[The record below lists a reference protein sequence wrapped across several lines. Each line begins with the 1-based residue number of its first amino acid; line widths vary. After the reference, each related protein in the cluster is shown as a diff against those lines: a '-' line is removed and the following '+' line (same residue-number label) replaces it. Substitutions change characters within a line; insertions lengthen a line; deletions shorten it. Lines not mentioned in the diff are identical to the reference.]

1 MYLDILGLVEL
12 EVRGEGETLRNY
24 LSHEY
29 GVFEV
34 DGPADREPDIIINL
48 VKDISSK
55 ERSVHIRGPVAYD
68 NKGVFLHHNLPG
80 DVEYNAFRIDF
91 DAIGHETCS
100 VTCDR
105 EFNSHFFAII
115 VDYLIHFH
123 LLQYDATYCHSCA
136 FEYKGNVI
144 VCPAWRQVGKTN
156 LLLSFL
162 DDNVSYIADDWCVLH
177 KDGTVSALPKRLNL
191 LYYNFK
197 QYPKLLE
204 KTPSEF
210 ESLVQFINRTKSGE
224 IDLNKN
230 VIDTLTDQARMRISP
245 YNLFTSV
252 ANGKQPIDHLF
263 LLRRTNSADDVVERE
278 AVSPERFPYRKQSI
292 LEFEQSYFHIAY
304 KVHKA
309 RTGDVNPYLEQS
321 KEKTLEILQSVAEET
336 PHLHELTAPSQRA
349 SNDLKRTIKDTVAD
363 E

>member
-12 EVRGEGETLRNY
+12 EVRGESETLRNY

-34 DGPADREPDIIINL
+34 DKAANSNSDIIIDL
-48 VKDISSK
+48 VDDVSTE
-55 ERSVHIRGPVAYD
+55 ERSVHVRGPVAYD
-68 NKGVFLHHNLPG
+68 DKGVFLHHNLPG
-80 DVEYNAFRIDF
+80 DIEYNAFRIDF
-91 DAIGHETCS
+91 DAIGHKTCS

-105 EFNSHFFAII
+105 EFNAHFFSII

-123 LLQYDATYCHSCA
+123 LLQHDATYCHSCA
-136 FEYKGNVI
+136 FEYEGNVI

-162 DDNVSYIADDWCVLH
+162 DSDVSYIADDWCVLH

-197 QYPKLLE
+197 QYPELLE
-204 KTPSEF
+204 NTPDEF
-210 ESLVQFINRTKSGE
+210 ESLVQFVNRAKSGE
-224 IDLNKN
+224 VDLNRD

-245 YNLFTSV
+245 YSLFDSV
-252 ANGKQPIDHLF
+252 ANVRQPVDHLF
-263 LLRRTNSADDVVERE
+263 LLRKTNSTRDSVELDTVPRE
-278 AVSPERFPYRKQSI
+278 QFPYQKQSI

-304 KVHKA
+304 NVHKA
-309 RTGDVNPYLEQS
+309 QTGNVNPYLERS

-336 PHLHELTAPSQRA
+336 PNLHELTVPSQRA
-349 SNDLKRTIKDTVAD
+349 SNDLKQIIEDTVAD